1 MFPGVKALTN
11 VSIDFYPGEVHA
23 LCGENGAGKSTLIKV
38 ISGVYQPT
46 SGDVFYQGK
55 LANFKNPGAA
65 LNAGISVIHQELSV
79 ANDLTVAENIFLGD
93 EPKKN
98 GLLNRK
104 KMNKDAQDVLDG
116 MKVDIKSTAIVGS
129 LSAAHQQMVEI
140 AKVITKNPSL

>member
-1 MFPGVKALTN
+1 MEIKPIVQVKNITKVFPGVKALTN

-104 KMNKDAQDVLDG
+104 K
-116 MKVDIKSTAIVGS
+116 
-129 LSAAHQQMVEI
+129 
-140 AKVITKNPSL
+140 